1 MSNNVR
7 NEMSRLAQQIENLA
21 QQVQA
26 KLKSG
31 SDYNDLI
38 STANELVRNNS
49 VFVFTF
55 GEMAALE
62 EASKSSSKKLKT
74 TVVSNPAN
82 TKPRNYH
89 NVRDGLGR
97 FSRV

>member
-21 QQVQA
+21 QQVQS
-26 KLKSG
+26 KIKSG
-31 SDYNDLI
+31 ADYNDLI
-38 STANELVRNNS
+38 STANELVRNNN

-55 GEMAALE
+55 GEMSALE
-62 EASKSSSKKLKT
+62 EVAKTKKLKT

-89 NVRDGLGR
+89 NVRDALGR
-97 FSRV
+97 FIRV

>member
-1 MSNNVR
+1 MSNTVR

-21 QQVQA
+21 RQVQDKIA
-26 KLKSG
+26 SG
-31 SDYNDLI
+31 TDYNGLI
-38 STANELVRNNS
+38 TTANELVRNSS

-62 EASKSSSKKLKT
+62 ETVKKVKT
-74 TVVSNPAN
+74 TVVSNPNN

-89 NVRDGLGR
+89 NVRDSLGR

>member
-1 MSNNVR
+1 MSNTVR

-26 KLKSG
+26 KIKAGSG
-31 SDYNDLI
+31 YNDLI

-62 EASKSSSKKLKT
+62 ESSKKKVKT
-74 TVVSNPAN
+74 SVVSNPNN

-89 NVRDGLGR
+89 KVRDSLGR

>member
-21 QQVQA
+21 HQVQDKIA
-26 KLKSG
+26 AG
-31 SDYNDLI
+31 ADYNGLI
-38 STANELVRNNS
+38 STANELVRNSS

-55 GEMAALE
+55 GELAALE
-62 EASKSSSKKLKT
+62 ETGKQLKV
-74 TVVSNPAN
+74 TVVSNPNN

-89 NVRDGLGR
+89 NVRDSLGR
-97 FSRV
+97 FRRV

>member
-62 EASKSSSKKLKT
+62 EVSKTSKKVKT

>member
-62 EASKSSSKKLKT
+62 EVTKTSKKLKT